1 MDNSGQIRMV
11 LAAIIV
17 AILLIIVLSIE
28 LNDFNR
34 QLIYILIMF
43 GFAIAI
49 VVLYRWLSEGSR

>member
-1 MDNSGQIRMV
+1 MV

-17 AILLIIVLSIE
+17 AVLLIIVLSIE

-43 GFAIAI
+43 AFAIAI
-49 VVLYRWLSEGSR
+49 VALYRWLSEGSE